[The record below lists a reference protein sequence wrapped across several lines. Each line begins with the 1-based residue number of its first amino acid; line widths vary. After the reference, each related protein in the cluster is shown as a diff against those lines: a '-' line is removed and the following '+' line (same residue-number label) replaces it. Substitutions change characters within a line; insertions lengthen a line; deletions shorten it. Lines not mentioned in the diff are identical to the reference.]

1 MWATG
6 GATNPRTTAAPNS
19 GVMDLTALSRYTPA
33 ATPHGARLVARS
45 AHSYARALYG
55 WPTGLRSGIR
65 HPATLVRGVAVTVCG
80 FGDSAATWSR
90 LHRGL
95 LADGLAVVPVVWN
108 PLSSS
113 LADLIDRVVAA
124 VDAAVSD
131 TGMNRVHLIGHS
143 IGGVMAR
150 RAVQHGALR
159 GRVAS
164 VTTLACPHRGM
175 PLTKV
180 ARRWVPLATELDRI
194 ATRVDA
200 CDRDPAGAAWTAV
213 AVADDLIVPPGRQT
227 LLEIP
232 AATNVSV
239 SGTDHLGVLHH
250 QRAIATVLAAT
261 APTTDGVSPAAEALV
276 A

>member
-1 MWATG
+1 
-6 GATNPRTTAAPNS
+6 
-19 GVMDLTALSRYTPA
+19 MDLTALSRHLRV
-33 ATPHGARLVARS
+33 ATTHHGARLLARS
-45 AHSYARALYG
+45 AHSYARALSG

-65 HPATLVRGVAVTVCG
+65 HPATPTRGVAVTVCG
-80 FGDSAATWSR
+80 FGDSTATWSR
-90 LHRGL
+90 LHRAL
-95 LADGLAVVPVVWN
+95 LADGLTVVPVVWN
-108 PLSSS
+108 PLSPS
-113 LADLIDRVVAA
+113 LADLIDRVVGA

-131 TGMNRVHLIGHS
+131 TGTNRVHLIGHS

-164 VTTLACPHRGM
+164 VTTLASPHRGT

-180 ARRWVPLATELDRI
+180 ARRWVPLAAELDRI

-200 CDRDPAGAAWTAV
+200 CDHDPAGATWTAV
-213 AVADDLIVPPGRQT
+213 AVADDLIVPSGRQT

-239 SGTDHLGVLHH
+239 SGTDHLGVLRHE
-250 QRAIATVLAAT
+250 RAIAAVLAAT
-261 APTTDGVSPAAEALV
+261 AATAGGVSPTAEAL
-276 A
+276 AA

>member
-1 MWATG
+1 
-6 GATNPRTTAAPNS
+6 
-19 GVMDLTALSRYTPA
+19 MDLTALSRHLSV
-33 ATPHGARLVARS
+33 ATTHHGLRLVARS
-45 AHSYARALYG
+45 AHSYARAVSG
-55 WPTGLRSGIR
+55 WPTGMRSGIR
-65 HPATLVRGVAVTVCG
+65 HPATPARGVAVTVCG

-90 LHRGL
+90 LHRAL

-108 PLSSS
+108 PLSPS
-113 LADLIDRVVAA
+113 LAEPIDRVVAA

-131 TGMNRVHLIGHS
+131 TKAKRVHLLGHS

-150 RAVQHGALR
+150 RAVQHGALH

-164 VTTLACPHRGM
+164 VTTLASPHRGT

-180 ARRWVPLATELDRI
+180 ARRWIPLAAELDRI
-194 ATRVDA
+194 ATRMDS

-239 SGTDHLGVLHH
+239 SGTDHLGVLRHE
-250 QRAIATVLAAT
+250 RAIATALAAT
-261 APTTDGVSPAAEALV
+261 APTAGRVSPAAQAL
-276 A
+276 AA